1 MFVYINGQIV
11 SKEQAVVSA
20 FDHGYMYGL
29 GLFETFRVDDGHPF
43 LLDDHFRRL
52 QAGLQTLGISW
63 SMEREVVLEIIQ
75 RLLRANNLQSAYVRW
90 NVSAGPQD
98 LGLYTG
104 EYEEPTVIV
113 YMKPLPIGQ
122 VDSKRAKV
130 LTIKRNTPEG
140 STRLKSHHYLNNVL
154 AKREIGD
161 DNTVEGIFLTEDGFV
176 AEGVVS
182 NLFWVKN
189 QVVYTPSIETGI
201 LNGITRQFIL
211 ALLEEKGISYE
222 HGFYRLDDVMNAD
235 EAFITNSIQEVVVLS
250 SFNGKEYKG
259 EAVLTEQLKRAFH
272 IYRKQLWS
280 RVDLKGGSE

>member
-11 SKEQAVVSA
+11 SKEQAVISA

-52 QAGLQTLGISW
+52 QAGLQMLGISW

-75 RLLRANNLQSAYVRW
+75 RLLLANNLQSAYVRW

-104 EYEEPTVIV
+104 QYEEPTVIV
-113 YMKPLPIGQ
+113 YMKPLPLSQ
-122 VDSKRAKV
+122 VNSKRAKV
-130 LTIKRNTPEG
+130 VTIKRNTPEG
-140 STRLKSHHYLNNVL
+140 SMRLKSHHYLNNVL
-154 AKREIGD
+154 AKRELGD

-189 QVVYTPSIETGI
+189 QVVYTPSIKTGI

-211 ALLEEKGISYE
+211 AVLEEKGISYE
-222 HGFYRLDDVMNAD
+222 QGFYRLDDVMNAD
-235 EAFITNSIQEVVVLS
+235 EAFITNSIQEVVPLS
-250 SFNGKEYKG
+250 SFNGKKYKG
-259 EAVLTEQLKRAFH
+259 ESILTEQLKRAFH

-280 RVDLKGGSE
+280 RADLKGGSE